1 MYREEFE
8 IFELAPELIDPMM
21 PFVYLDSAATMQR
34 PKQVIEKVSEYYKTL
49 NANPLRGLYKISEQS
64 TRLLNQT
71 RVKMAEYIG
80 AGADEVIFTKNTTE
94 AINLV
99 ANGVRELIGDGKI
112 LISLDSHHSNILP
125 FTERYGEQVLIC
137 EDVVTEYM
145 KLKSVGE
152 QSTDVKIVALTGL
165 SNVTGEEQIETVQ
178 KLRKVGFNGLILLD
192 AAQLIAHRKINLEM
206 LDVDF
211 LAFSGHK
218 IGAPMG
224 IGVLYMRRELME
236 KVKPLNY
243 GGEMV
248 DAVEIAENAR
258 EAANKTSD
266 SVIVRAD
273 YAFGPQKFEGGT
285 IDMGG
290 VVGLLQ
296 AISFWNKNNKDEELF
311 AETRKLTEYAVGKLS
326 AISDLELFHGKNGII
341 LFNVK
346 GVHPHDTAQIL
357 SNYGVMVRAGWHCA
371 EPVLTKRKIGPAVR
385 VSLMFYNTRS
395 EINYLA
401 SILGKIR
408 KEMGL

>member
-71 RVKMAEYIG
+71 RTKVAEYIG
-80 AGADEVIFTKNTTE
+80 AGVDEVIFTKNTTE

-99 ANGVRELIGDGKI
+99 ANGIRELIGDGKI

-137 EDVVTEYM
+137 EDVVAEYKRLMPEETEG
-145 KLKSVGE
+145 S
-152 QSTDVKIVALTGL
+152 DVRFVALTGL
-165 SNVTGEEQIETVQ
+165 SNVTGEEQIEVVRE
-178 KLRKVGFNGLILLD
+178 LRGAGFHGLILLD
-192 AAQLIAHRKINLEM
+192 AAQLIAHQKINLET

-224 IGVLYMRRELME
+224 IGALYMRRELME
-236 KVKPLNY
+236 KTKPLNY

-248 DAVEIAENAR
+248 NAVEIAENAR
-258 EAANKTSD
+258 EEANKTSD
-266 SVIVRAD
+266 PVIVRAD
-273 YAFGPQKFEGGT
+273 YVFGPQKFEGGT

-296 AISFWNKNNKDEELF
+296 AIKFWNKSNKGEELF
-311 AETRKLTEYAVGKLS
+311 AETRKLTEYAVEKLS
-326 AISDLELFHGKNGII
+326 AISDLELFYGKNGII

-357 SNYGVMVRAGWHCA
+357 SNYGVMVRTGWHCA

>member
-71 RVKMAEYIG
+71 RAKVAEYIG

-99 ANGVRELIGDGKI
+99 ANGLRELIGDGKI

-137 EDVVTEYM
+137 EDVVAEYM

-152 QSTDVKIVALTGL
+152 QSADVKIVALTGL
-165 SNVTGEEQIETVQ
+165 SNVTGNEQIETVQ
-178 KLRKVGFNGLILLD
+178 KLRKAGFNGLILLD
-192 AAQLIAHRKINLEM
+192 AAQLIAHQKINLET

-236 KVKPLNY
+236 KIKPLNY

-258 EAANKTSD
+258 EESNKTSD
-266 SVIVRAD
+266 LVMVRAD
-273 YAFGPQKFEGGT
+273 YAFGSQKFEGGT

-311 AETRKLTEYAVGKLS
+311 AETRKLTEYAVEKLS
-326 AISDLELFHGKNGII
+326 AISDLEIFYGKNGII
-341 LFNVK
+341 LFNIR

-371 EPVLTKRKIGPAVR
+371 EPVLTRRKIGPAVR

>member
-71 RVKMAEYIG
+71 RTKVAEYIG

-99 ANGVRELIGDGKI
+99 ANGVRELIGNGKI

-137 EDVVTEYM
+137 EDVVAEYM
-145 KLKSVGE
+145 KLKSVEE
-152 QSTDVKIVALTGL
+152 QGADVKIVALTGL
-165 SNVTGEEQIETVQ
+165 SNVTGNEQIETVQ
-178 KLRKVGFNGLILLD
+178 ELRKAGFNGLILLD
-192 AAQLIAHRKINLEM
+192 AAQLIAHQKINLET

-258 EAANKTSD
+258 EEANKASD
-266 SVIVRAD
+266 LVMVRAD

-296 AISFWNKNNKDEELF
+296 AIKFWNKSNKGEELF
-311 AETRKLTEYAVGKLS
+311 AETRKLTEYAVEKLS
-326 AISDLELFHGKNGII
+326 AISDLELFYGKNGII
-341 LFNVK
+341 LFNIR

-357 SNYGVMVRAGWHCA
+357 SNYGVMVRTGWHCA